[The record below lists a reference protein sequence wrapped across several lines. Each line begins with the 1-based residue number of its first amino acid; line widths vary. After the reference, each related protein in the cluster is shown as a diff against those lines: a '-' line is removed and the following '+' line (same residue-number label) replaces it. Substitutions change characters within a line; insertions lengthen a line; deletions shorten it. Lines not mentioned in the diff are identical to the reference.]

1 MADYARVAWNGEN
14 PFENVRERERELVEV
29 VAVVQVLQFVACS
42 LSFRQF
48 SGVRRT
54 EQQKSNRSGKP
65 WCTSWL
71 WQTVSPVNPANV
83 LNGLRAQIPKRY
95 RLQAKPM
102 VFCLPHC

>member
-1 MADYARVAWNGEN
+1 MADYARAAWNGEN

-54 EQQKSNRSGKP
+54 EQQK
-65 WCTSWL
+65 
-71 WQTVSPVNPANV
+71 
-83 LNGLRAQIPKRY
+83 
-95 RLQAKPM
+95 
-102 VFCLPHC
+102 